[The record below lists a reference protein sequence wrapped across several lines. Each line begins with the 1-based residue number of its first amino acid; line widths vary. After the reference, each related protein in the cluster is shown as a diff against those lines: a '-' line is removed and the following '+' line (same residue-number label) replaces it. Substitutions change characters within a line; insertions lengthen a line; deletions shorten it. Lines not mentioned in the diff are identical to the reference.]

1 MLTWECIGRYFN
13 ESTTQENLFD
23 NDSVIQLTGTNID
36 FNKFVSSDN
45 NAALTYC
52 IDSNRTYDTQYP
64 SRITF
69 KLRLGSYSNS
79 DSIITFIAG
88 LYIKYRPINGTNIPC
103 FTISDADN
111 DAYYP
116 FPEELMNNE
125 LCNVELLWID
135 GTTTLIINDKQILSF
150 KSENIISVSS
160 NTILVHLDDFIS
172 FEISNLSFYRV
183 TLYEK
188 FRKPRVKIIQDGMKL
203 TIESPE
209 LDSNSVI
216 EKETM
221 FRVVFSDLQQGFK
234 VFNNDISIDGCTF
247 SECIANDNTACEL
260 KYTDNDTNNEIVL
273 RLYTFPSENHN
284 KNESISEV
292 FHYYK
297 NIKIDDLYVMELN
310 VIQNNIN
317 LRGRYITFNYEGI
330 GTVSKHLIQRHE
342 ETTNRAL
349 YQIRLN
355 APKFDTNTRFYPSMA
370 NMVFDNLEY
379 KNGTDTDPT
388 HGIAIFNDNENI
400 ISANL
405 IIERPYADNINNIKP
420 NDLFI
425 TGKEVTLWG
434 YMAQAS
440 NNSFIIS
447 FNDKLEISKL
457 NFEILLGN
465 HDHERNKIKTINIT
479 LSELDENGNII
490 AEIGTIHHENENF
503 YDNKYVQKVHV
514 DFSKME
520 LKVLE
525 VL

>member
-1 MLTWECIGRYFN
+1 MKVYQKYF
-13 ESTTQENLFD
+13 
-23 NDSVIQLTGTNID
+23 
-36 FNKFVSSDN
+36 
-45 NAALTYC
+45 
-52 IDSNRTYDTQYP
+52 
-64 SRITF
+64 
-69 KLRLGSYSNS
+69 
-79 DSIITFIAG
+79 II
-88 LYIKYRPINGTNIPC
+88 IK
-103 FTISDADN
+103 
-111 DAYYP
+111 
-116 FPEELMNNE
+116 
-125 LCNVELLWID
+125 
-135 GTTTLIINDKQILSF
+135 TL
-150 KSENIISVSS
+150 
-160 NTILVHLDDFIS
+160 
-172 FEISNLSFYRV
+172 
-183 TLYEK
+183 
-188 FRKPRVKIIQDGMKL
+188 
-203 TIESPE
+203 
-209 LDSNSVI
+209 
-216 EKETM
+216 
-221 FRVVFSDLQQGFK
+221 
-234 VFNNDISIDGCTF
+234 
-247 SECIANDNTACEL
+247 
-260 KYTDNDTNNEIVL
+260 
-273 RLYTFPSENHN
+273 N

-330 GTVSKHLIQRHE
+330 GTVSKHLIQKHE